1 MGSHRQ
7 MQLIISGQ
15 HAPPQ
20 RPLASNS
27 APVSQARVIQFV
39 IMAHGSIGPG
49 MARLERI
56 GIRFLAQ
63 AQRCLL
69 PC

>member
-49 MARLERI
+49 VARLEWTGTRL
-56 GIRFLAQ
+56 LAQ
-63 AQRCLL
+63 ARRCMV